1 MSKVTKLEM
10 FEDAVGLATLLI
22 LFYFGLLLT

>member
-1 MSKVTKLEM
+1 MDKVTKLEM
-10 FEDAVGLATLLI
+10 LEDAVGLATLLV